1 MGISILSWLSSL
13 DPVFSKVYAAQSL
26 VSFQQ
31 YLLDDEDDDDD
42 DEDDDE
48 KDDSCP
54 GVLSPNKY
62 DSHDIL
68 NCKIAVLFLYLMV
81 PVKP

>member
-1 MGISILSWLSSL
+1 MTRFLPRVTERVPLLIVELPTLPGHLTDCS
-13 DPVFSKVYAAQSL
+13 PVFSKVYAAQSL

-48 KDDSCP
+48 KDD
-54 GVLSPNKY
+54 Y
-62 DSHDIL
+62 DDDDDDDDDDD
-68 NCKIAVLFLYLMV
+68 
-81 PVKP
+81 